1 LEIRSMEVSSSAGY
15 ASAINTLQGRS
26 QMQVGQLKQN
36 ADQQQQAAQALQ
48 TGTAPAAGGSN
59 TAAGRGSIINILA

>member
-1 LEIRSMEVSSSAGY
+1 MEVSSSAGY
-15 ASAINTLQGRS
+15 ASAINTLQSRG

-48 TGTAPAAGGSN
+48 TGTAPATGGGNASG
-59 TAAGRGSIINILA
+59 ARGSIVNILA

>member
-1 LEIRSMEVSSSAGY
+1 MDVSSSAGY

-48 TGTAPAAGGSN
+48 TGTAPASGGGGS
-59 TAAGRGSIINILA
+59 TAGGRGSIVNILA